1 MRSGWVVACHRC
13 LVAWGLDSARSF
25 SPTKPFKTVQKANAE
40 YARVAALPPPARHI
54 DVWARDPK
62 LGYVR
67 RAWIAAPRIAGVL
80 PLESPLCLVITAD
93 GEGLHLDLDK
103 CKLSPVALQV
113 TPLPPPPPLPVN
125 PNLATQ
131 EQLGTMTKL
140 AMRVPRADRF
150 AIFEAANK
158 RTDLTPRQE
167 VELATKQLRQYIET
181 KKPGP
186 VVDPPPATREEL
198 RTMLDMGKQVPVAE
212 RRAIATEADKKTRL
226 TDRDLVLWVT
236 QQYRQ
241 YLEQHKPKPD
251 EKK

>member
-1 MRSGWVVACHRC
+1 MPGLLPC
-13 LVAWGLDSARSF
+13 L
-25 SPTKPFKTVQKANAE
+25 P
-40 YARVAALPPPARHI
+40 LP
-54 DVWARDPK
+54 DTLTFGRDPK

-67 RAWIAAPRIAGVL
+67 RARIARAADRGSA
-80 PLESPLCLVITAD
+80 SPGIAVVPGDYSRRGGPTF
-93 GEGLHLDLDK
+93 DLDK